1 MDLLDAMEKS
11 MRDKRRAE
19 AEEEAARIEDK
30 QEGKDD
36 DFNPDDSV
44 EEAADS
50 ENLGASGKGGKGKSS
65 KNSRPKRSSARRS

>member
-1 MDLLDAMEKS
+1 M
-11 MRDKRRAE
+11 
-19 AEEEAARIEDK
+19 IEDK

-44 EEAADS
+44 EDAADGES
-50 ENLGASGKGGKGKSS
+50 PVASGKGGKGKSS

>member
-1 MDLLDAMEKS
+1 MDLLDALEKS
-11 MRDKRRAE
+11 LRDKRRAE

-44 EEAADS
+44 EDAADGES
-50 ENLGASGKGGKGKSS
+50 PVASGKGGKGKSS

>member
-1 MDLLDAMEKS
+1 MDLLDALEKS
-11 MRDKRRAE
+11 LRDKRRAE

-44 EEAADS
+44 EDAADGES
-50 ENLGASGKGGKGKSS
+50 PAASGKGGKGKSS